1 MKISILLTTVNSKS
15 TAVRLARAALDAKA
29 AACVQILPPMESHY
43 VWKGKQEKSRE
54 FLVLAKT
61 STRKTLTLERLWSPI
76 SPILSPA
83 PTRSGHPEPI
93 LACGSPRFRVI
104 RWRLLLPII
113 RSLFHRLLETTA
125 PEPSPCPKNPSPPQW
140 KI

>member
-61 STRKTLTLERLWSPI
+61 STRKTLTLERLWSRLHPYDCPELI
-76 SPILSPA
+76 TLSGRA
-83 PTRSGHPEPI
+83 AVSY
-93 LACGSPRFRVI
+93 A
-104 RWRLLLPII
+104 RWIQA
-113 RSLFHRLLETTA
+113 ST
-125 PEPSPCPKNPSPPQW
+125 
-140 KI
+140 